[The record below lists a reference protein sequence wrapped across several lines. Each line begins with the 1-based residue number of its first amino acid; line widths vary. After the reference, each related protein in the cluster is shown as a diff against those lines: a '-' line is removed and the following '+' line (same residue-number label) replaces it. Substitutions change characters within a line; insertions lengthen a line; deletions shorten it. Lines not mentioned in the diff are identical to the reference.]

1 MLRPLLVSLGGGT
14 GVPSEPTPSPPTPD
28 APPPG
33 YLTALF
39 LGILFDTD
47 LKACFLLFGGSGAGL
62 TSSLCLSSFELIY

>member
-47 LKACFLLFGGSGAGL
+47 LKACFLLSI
-62 TSSLCLSSFELIY
+62 SSRVIKLSFRPLVFPS